1 MKGWRHFLSGLGVMF
16 LALFSLYPVL
26 AAAMGLLT
34 TGILFVS
41 TSMNVVLTT
50 LCVAFYM
57 MIPVGSFDHWFSTG
71 AQLVRMLFPE
81 STSRLLANIDETF
94 QYYEK
99 EHCER
104 AIYMWHPHGLL
115 SVSPAVHSTLHG
127 HSRVACL
134 SMFHTIPVVRDLYA
148 YGRAIPA
155 EYEKMKSVV
164 ETESISIVPGGVRE
178 MMVTKPREMRLILK
192 GRKGVFKL
200 ALETGTPLVPIL
212 TYGENELFPPSDSQF
227 LHELNKWL
235 YTQFRIVVPI
245 PSFTSL
251 MNWIQLSESPLPPVR
266 SYAGRPIAVKKT
278 ESPTDAE
285 IDELRARYVRRLH
298 RLFRETAPSGMHLH
312 VE

>member
-1 MKGWRHFLSGLGVMF
+1 MF

-26 AAAMGLLT
+26 AAAIGLLT

-57 MIPVGSFDHWFSTG
+57 MIPVGSFDHWFSTV

-81 STSRLLANIDETF
+81 STKQLLENIETTF

-99 EHCER
+99 EHCDR

-115 SVSPAVHSTLHG
+115 SVSPAVHSVLHG

-155 EYEKMKSVV
+155 EYSKMKSVV

-178 MMVTKPREMRLILK
+178 MMATKPAEMRLVIN

-212 TYGENELFPPSDSQF
+212 TYGENELFPPSESTTLQ
-227 LHELNKWL
+227 ELNKWL
-235 YTQFRIVVPI
+235 YSQFKIVLPI

-251 MNWIQLSESPLPPVR
+251 MNWIQLSDSPLPPVR
-266 SYAGRPIAVKKT
+266 SYAGRPVAVTKT
-278 ESPTDAE
+278 ESPSDSQIE
-285 IDELRARYVRRLH
+285 ELRTRYVKRLK
-298 RLFRETAPSGMHLH
+298 RLFRETAPVGMRLH